1 MRQVE
6 RAWWLLAAA
15 PSICIQKRESA
26 QPDDRLNLL
35 LLRNG
40 EVLRLGE
47 SPLGSRQTSQ
57 LLGHLFG
64 EGTLTQRHST
74 RGAWLII
81 VASLIA
87 MAICVFDYYTP
98 ETGLIGTGG
107 VVLVA
112 IAALLMFL
120 ASLTMAL
127 VPNRSCLL
135 QGFLVVS
142 IILDIIGSSV
152 AGYFLESPVIMAA
165 EALAL
170 IGWLMNVIGDA
181 ADRSVEI
188 DDVED

>member
-1 MRQVE
+1 MT
-6 RAWWLLAAA
+6 
-15 PSICIQKRESA
+15 QK
-26 QPDDRLNLL
+26 
-35 LLRNG
+35 
-40 EVLRLGE
+40 
-47 SPLGSRQTSQ
+47 
-57 LLGHLFG
+57 
-64 EGTLTQRHST
+64 HST

-81 VASLIA
+81 LASLIA
-87 MAICVFDYYTP
+87 MVICLYDYYTP

-112 IAALLMFL
+112 VAGQLMFF
-120 ASLTMAL
+120 ASLTLKL
-127 VPNRSCLL
+127 VPNRSCFL
-135 QGFLVVS
+135 QSFLVVS
-142 IILDIIGSSV
+142 ILLDIIGSSV

>member
-1 MRQVE
+1 
-6 RAWWLLAAA
+6 
-15 PSICIQKRESA
+15 
-26 QPDDRLNLL
+26 
-35 LLRNG
+35 
-40 EVLRLGE
+40 
-47 SPLGSRQTSQ
+47 
-57 LLGHLFG
+57 
-64 EGTLTQRHST
+64 LTQRHST

-81 VASLIA
+81 LASLIA
-87 MAICVFDYYTP
+87 MAVCIYDYYTP

-120 ASLTMAL
+120 ASLAMAL
-127 VPNRSCLL
+127 VPNRSGLL
-135 QGFLVVS
+135 QGFLVIS

-152 AGYFLESPVIMAA
+152 AGYFLESPIIMAA